1 MEAIKLM
8 CQYIMKSIFFFFFF
22 FENERRD
29 FIELDLPKWSNHFE
43 LQKIKTEE
51 LPPSIQHIQRH

>member
-1 MEAIKLM
+1 MMNCSGA
-8 CQYIMKSIFFFFFF
+8 FFF

-51 LPPSIQHIQRH
+51 LPPSMQHSQKHYSSI